1 MRHKVRDQHKQFENM
16 TTNIFPSRHTPLRL
30 LTPTTALS
38 WITSSV
44 SHTCLV
50 TGQENGNIG
59 VTWYPK
65 HNSASQ
71 NHLSSL
77 TLSYDSLTRITHI
90 RCCPKHSHVAVGD
103 ANGTLMLLSIK
114 QPYTGVTR
122 MLTSVSTTPQ
132 TIVGLN
138 WSHDGNNLA
147 CLRGSSERG
156 SQLALLVYSN
166 LSQTQIGHTEVTF
179 PKNVVR
185 LTMMAFEHFT
195 ASQRIAWTR
204 DDSRILLT
212 TPDYSIIELSTQT
225 WQITA
230 RYHLHYCTQVQL
242 ISPTHMLASDED
254 GRLFLYNTSTNLLK
268 QLREYVENWLWSES
282 CEQLLAVTRQGDTC
296 DLSVMSLEGYV
307 LSRHE
312 LPTSG
317 CVTSFSLNPD
327 STVLT
332 YITDLYMCSVILY
345 TCVPSLSDLC
355 MRTISDT
362 SVATSSL
369 PQRMQRDVSIH
380 HNVLVYP
387 WSMSDAVELS
397 VYNMEKKCAVGPN
410 CRLILVKKDHLGQEL
425 DVLRFSESNKFWKRS
440 VALKTHQ
447 SSIDPLLRY
456 LLSSCLTDPPSNCKI
471 KWNANKDVFTLRAG
485 TEKMILDFSIQLD
498 NFVVKFRDGDRRIL
512 MIEKSGLFIMQTADG
527 DVIMKLSN
535 DRNIFRFKLYRMR
548 LFSPLQILM
557 IVLSFIIRNF

>member
-1 MRHKVRDQHKQFENM
+1 M
-16 TTNIFPSRHTPLRL
+16 TTKIFPSRHTPLRL

-65 HNSASQ
+65 HDAVSSQ
-71 NHLSSL
+71 NHFSSL

-114 QPYTGVTR
+114 QPYNGVTR

-132 TIVGLN
+132 TIVGLD
-138 WSHDGNNLA
+138 WSHDGDNLA
-147 CLRGSSERG
+147 CLRASSERG
-156 SQLALLVYSN
+156 SQLVLLVYSN
-166 LSQTQIGHTEVTF
+166 LSQTQIGHTEVAF

-185 LTMMAFEHFT
+185 HTMMAFEHFT
-195 ASQRIAWTR
+195 ASQRIAWSR

-225 WQITA
+225 WQITT
-230 RYHLHYCTQVQL
+230 RYHLHYCTHIQS
-242 ISPTHMLASDED
+242 ISPTQLLASDEE

-268 QLREYVENWLWSES
+268 QLREYVENWMWSES
-282 CEQLLAVTRQGDTC
+282 HKQLLAVTRQEEYTC
-296 DLSVMSLEGYV
+296 DLSVISLEGYV

-332 YITDLYMCSVILY
+332 YTTDIYMCSVILY

-355 MRTISDT
+355 MRIIADKN
-362 SVATSSL
+362 VATSSL

-397 VYNMEKKCAVGPN
+397 VYLMEKRSAVGPN
-410 CRLILVKKDHLGQEL
+410 CRMIMVKKDHLGQEL
-425 DVLRFSESNKFWKRS
+425 DVLRFSGSNRFWNRS
-440 VALKTHQ
+440 VVLKTQQ
-447 SSIDPLLRY
+447 SSIDQMLCY

-485 TEKMILDFSIQLD
+485 AEKMILGFSSQLD
-498 NFVVKFRDGDRRIL
+498 DFVVTFRDGNRRIL
-512 MIEKSGLFIMQTADG
+512 MTDKSGVFIMQTADG
-527 DVIMKLSN
+527 EVLMKLSN
-535 DRNIFRFKLYRMR
+535 DRSIFRLKLYKMR

>member
-1 MRHKVRDQHKQFENM
+1 M
-16 TTNIFPSRHTPLRL
+16 TTKIFPSRHTPLRL

-65 HNSASQ
+65 HDSVSSQ
-71 NHLSSL
+71 NHFSSL

-114 QPYTGVTR
+114 QPYNGVTR

-132 TIVGLN
+132 TIVGLD
-138 WSHDGNNLA
+138 WSHDGDNLA
-147 CLRGSSERG
+147 CLRASSERG
-156 SQLALLVYSN
+156 SQLVLLVYSN
-166 LSQTQIGHTEVTF
+166 LSQTQIGHTEVAF

-185 LTMMAFEHFT
+185 HTMMAFEHFT
-195 ASQRIAWTR
+195 ASQRIAWSR

-225 WQITA
+225 WQITT
-230 RYHLHYCTQVQL
+230 RYHLHYCTHIQS
-242 ISPTHMLASDED
+242 ISPTQLLASDEE

-268 QLREYVENWLWSES
+268 QLREYVENWMWSES
-282 CEQLLAVTRQGDTC
+282 HKQLLAVTRQEEYTC
-296 DLSVMSLEGYV
+296 DLSVISLEGYV

-332 YITDLYMCSVILY
+332 YTTDIYMCSVILY

-355 MRTISDT
+355 MRIIADKN
-362 SVATSSL
+362 VATSSL

-397 VYNMEKKCAVGPN
+397 VYLMEKRSAVGPN
-410 CRLILVKKDHLGQEL
+410 CRMIMVKKDHLGQEL
-425 DVLRFSESNKFWKRS
+425 DVLRFSGSNRFWNRS
-440 VALKTHQ
+440 VVLKTQQ
-447 SSIDPLLRY
+447 SSIDQMLCY

-485 TEKMILDFSIQLD
+485 AEKMILGFSSQLD
-498 NFVVKFRDGDRRIL
+498 DFVVTFRDGNRRIL
-512 MIEKSGLFIMQTADG
+512 MTDKSGVFIMQTADG
-527 DVIMKLSN
+527 EVLMKLSN
-535 DRNIFRFKLYRMR
+535 DRSIFRLKLYKMR

>member
-1 MRHKVRDQHKQFENM
+1 M
-16 TTNIFPSRHTPLRL
+16 TTKIFPSRHTPLRL

-65 HNSASQ
+65 HDSVSSQ
-71 NHLSSL
+71 NHFSSL

-114 QPYTGVTR
+114 QPYNGVTR

-132 TIVGLN
+132 TIVGLD
-138 WSHDGNNLA
+138 WSHDGDNLA
-147 CLRGSSERG
+147 CLRASSERG
-156 SQLALLVYSN
+156 SQLVLLVYSN
-166 LSQTQIGHTEVTF
+166 LSQTQIGHTEVAF

-185 LTMMAFEHFT
+185 HTMMAFEHFT
-195 ASQRIAWTR
+195 ASQRIAWSR

-225 WQITA
+225 WQITT
-230 RYHLHYCTQVQL
+230 RYHLHYCTHIQS
-242 ISPTHMLASDED
+242 ISPTQLLASDEE

-268 QLREYVENWLWSES
+268 QLREYVENWMWSES
-282 CEQLLAVTRQGDTC
+282 HKQLLAVTRQEEYTC
-296 DLSVMSLEGYV
+296 DLSVISLEGYV

-332 YITDLYMCSVILY
+332 YTTDIYMCSVILY

-355 MRTISDT
+355 MRIIADKN
-362 SVATSSL
+362 VATSSL

-397 VYNMEKKCAVGPN
+397 VYLMEKRSAVGPN
-410 CRLILVKKDHLGQEL
+410 CRMIMVKKDHLGQEL
-425 DVLRFSESNKFWKRS
+425 DVLRFSGSNRFWNRS
-440 VALKTHQ
+440 VVLKTRQ
-447 SSIDPLLRY
+447 SSIDQMLCY

-485 TEKMILDFSIQLD
+485 AEKMILGFSSQLD
-498 NFVVKFRDGDRRIL
+498 DFVVTFRDGNRRIL
-512 MIEKSGLFIMQTADG
+512 MTDKSGVFIMQTADG
-527 DVIMKLSN
+527 EVLMKLSN
-535 DRNIFRFKLYRMR
+535 DRSIFRLKLYKMR

>member
-1 MRHKVRDQHKQFENM
+1 M
-16 TTNIFPSRHTPLRL
+16 TTKIFPSRHTPLRL

-65 HNSASQ
+65 HDAVSSQ
-71 NHLSSL
+71 NHFSSL

-114 QPYTGVTR
+114 QPYNGVTR

-132 TIVGLN
+132 TIVGLD
-138 WSHDGNNLA
+138 WSHDGDNLA
-147 CLRGSSERG
+147 CLRASSERG
-156 SQLALLVYSN
+156 SQLVLLVYSN
-166 LSQTQIGHTEVTF
+166 LSQTQIGHTEVAF

-185 LTMMAFEHFT
+185 HTMMAFEHFT
-195 ASQRIAWTR
+195 ASQRIAWSR

-225 WQITA
+225 WQITT
-230 RYHLHYCTQVQL
+230 RYHLHYCTHIQS
-242 ISPTHMLASDED
+242 ISPTQLLASDEE

-268 QLREYVENWLWSES
+268 QLREYVENWMWSES
-282 CEQLLAVTRQGDTC
+282 HKQLLAVTREEEYTC
-296 DLSVMSLEGYV
+296 DLSVISLEGYV

-332 YITDLYMCSVILY
+332 YTTDIYMCSVILY

-355 MRTISDT
+355 MRIIADKN
-362 SVATSSL
+362 VATSSL

-397 VYNMEKKCAVGPN
+397 VYLMEKRSAVGPN
-410 CRLILVKKDHLGQEL
+410 CRMIMVKKDHLGQEL
-425 DVLRFSESNKFWKRS
+425 DVLRFSGSNRFWNRS
-440 VALKTHQ
+440 VVLKTQQ
-447 SSIDPLLRY
+447 SSIDQMLCY

-485 TEKMILDFSIQLD
+485 AEKMILGFSSQLD
-498 NFVVKFRDGDRRIL
+498 DFVVTFRDGNRRIL
-512 MIEKSGLFIMQTADG
+512 MTDKSGVFIMQTADG
-527 DVIMKLSN
+527 EVLMKLSN
-535 DRNIFRFKLYRMR
+535 DRSIFRLKLYKMR

>member
-1 MRHKVRDQHKQFENM
+1 M
-16 TTNIFPSRHTPLRL
+16 TTKIFPSRHTPLRL

-65 HNSASQ
+65 HDSVSSQ
-71 NHLSSL
+71 NHFSSL

-114 QPYTGVTR
+114 QPYNGVTR

-132 TIVGLN
+132 TIVGLD
-138 WSHDGNNLA
+138 WSHDGDNLA
-147 CLRGSSERG
+147 CLRASSERG
-156 SQLALLVYSN
+156 SQLVLLVYSN
-166 LSQTQIGHTEVTF
+166 LSQTQIGHTEVAF

-185 LTMMAFEHFT
+185 HTMMAFEHFT
-195 ASQRIAWTR
+195 ASQRIAWSR

-225 WQITA
+225 WQITT
-230 RYHLHYCTQVQL
+230 RYHLHYCTHIQS
-242 ISPTHMLASDED
+242 ISPTQLLASDEE

-268 QLREYVENWLWSES
+268 QLREYVENWMWSES
-282 CEQLLAVTRQGDTC
+282 HKQLLAVTRQEEYTC
-296 DLSVMSLEGYV
+296 DLSVISLEGYV

-332 YITDLYMCSVILY
+332 YTTDIYMCSVILY

-355 MRTISDT
+355 MRIIADKN
-362 SVATSSL
+362 VATSSL

-397 VYNMEKKCAVGPN
+397 VYLMEKRSAVGPN
-410 CRLILVKKDHLGQEL
+410 CRMIMVKKDHLGQEL
-425 DVLRFSESNKFWKRS
+425 DVLRFSGSNRFWNRS
-440 VALKTHQ
+440 VVLKTQQ
-447 SSIDPLLRY
+447 SSIDQMLCY

-485 TEKMILDFSIQLD
+485 AEKMILGFSSQLD
-498 NFVVKFRDGDRRIL
+498 DFVVTFRDGKRRIL
-512 MIEKSGLFIMQTADG
+512 MMDKSGVFIMQTADG
-527 DVIMKLSN
+527 EVLMKLSN
-535 DRNIFRFKLYRMR
+535 DRSIFRLKLYKMR

>member
-1 MRHKVRDQHKQFENM
+1 M
-16 TTNIFPSRHTPLRL
+16 TTQIFPSRHTPLRL
-30 LTPTTALS
+30 LTPTTTLS

-65 HNSASQ
+65 HNSASPH
-71 NHLSSL
+71 NHFSSL

-90 RCCPKHSHVAVGD
+90 RCSPKHSHVAVGD

-114 QPYTGVTR
+114 QPYNGVTR

-132 TIVGLN
+132 TIVGLD

-147 CLRGSSERG
+147 CLRGSSEEG

-166 LSQTQIGHTEVTF
+166 LFQTQIGHTEVTF

-185 LTMMAFEHFT
+185 HIMMDFEHFT
-195 ASQRIAWTR
+195 ASQRIAWSR

-230 RYHLHYCTQVQL
+230 RYHLHYCTHIQL
-242 ISPTHMLASDED
+242 ISPTQLLASDDE
-254 GRLFLYNTSTNLLK
+254 GRLFLHNTSTNLLK

-282 CEQLLAVTRQGDTC
+282 SEQLLAVTRQGDTC
-296 DLSVMSLEGYV
+296 DLSVISLEGYV

-332 YITDLYMCSVILY
+332 YATDVCLCSVILY

-355 MRTISDT
+355 MSVIADT
-362 SVATSSL
+362 GVATSSL
-369 PQRMQRDVSIH
+369 PQRMQRDVSVH

-387 WSMSDAVELS
+387 WSISDAVELS
-397 VYNMEKKCAVGPN
+397 VYNVEKRCAVGRN
-410 CRLILVKKDHLGQEL
+410 YRLIMVTKDHLGQDL
-425 DVLRFSESNKFWKRS
+425 YVLRFFGSSKFWKHYS
-440 VALKTHQ
+440 VVLKTRQ
-447 SSIDPLLRY
+447 SSLDQMLRY

-471 KWNANKDVFTLRAG
+471 KWNAKKDVFTLRAG
-485 TEKMILDFSIQLD
+485 AEKMILGFSSQLD
-498 NFVVKFRDGDRRIL
+498 YFVVRFRDGERKIL
-512 MIEKSGLFIMQTADG
+512 MIEKSGLFTMQTADG
-527 DVIMKLSN
+527 DVLMKLFN
-535 DRNIFRFKLYRMR
+535 DQNILRLKLYKMR

>member
-1 MRHKVRDQHKQFENM
+1 M
-16 TTNIFPSRHTPLRL
+16 TTKIFPSRHTPLRL

-65 HNSASQ
+65 HDSVSSQ
-71 NHLSSL
+71 NHFSSL

-114 QPYTGVTR
+114 QPYNGVTR

-132 TIVGLN
+132 TIVGLD
-138 WSHDGNNLA
+138 WSHDGDNLA
-147 CLRGSSERG
+147 CLRASSERG
-156 SQLALLVYSN
+156 SQLVLLVYSN
-166 LSQTQIGHTEVTF
+166 LSQTQIGHTEVAF

-185 LTMMAFEHFT
+185 HTMMAFEHFT
-195 ASQRIAWTR
+195 ASQRIAWSR

-212 TPDYSIIELSTQT
+212 TPDYSIIELSAQT
-225 WQITA
+225 WQITT
-230 RYHLHYCTQVQL
+230 RYHLHYCTHIQS
-242 ISPTHMLASDED
+242 ISPTQLLASDEE

-268 QLREYVENWLWSES
+268 QLREYVENWMWSES
-282 CEQLLAVTRQGDTC
+282 HEQLLAVTREEEYTC
-296 DLSVMSLEGYV
+296 DLSVISLEGYV

-332 YITDLYMCSVILY
+332 YTTDIYMCSVILY

-355 MRTISDT
+355 MRIIADKN
-362 SVATSSL
+362 VATSSL

-397 VYNMEKKCAVGPN
+397 VYLMEKRSAVGPN
-410 CRLILVKKDHLGQEL
+410 CRMIMVKKDHLGQEL
-425 DVLRFSESNKFWKRS
+425 DVLRFSGSNRFWNRS
-440 VALKTHQ
+440 VVLKTRQ
-447 SSIDPLLRY
+447 SSIDQMLCY

-485 TEKMILDFSIQLD
+485 AEKMILGFSSQLD
-498 NFVVKFRDGDRRIL
+498 DFVVTFRDGKRRIL
-512 MIEKSGLFIMQTADG
+512 MMDKSGVFIMQTADG
-527 DVIMKLSN
+527 EVLMKLSN
-535 DRNIFRFKLYRMR
+535 DRSIFRLKLYKMR